1 MNLTYKVHP
10 IKTRYQGWTNY
21 CYIIEDIVSRSA
33 IVVDPSWELSKITT
47 TLSELEAELKAVALT
62 HSHYDHVNLVDPL
75 TKMFNAQ
82 VYMSKKKLIIINS
95 DAEI

>member
-47 TLSELEAELKAVALT
+47 TLSELGGIKGSRIDTLSL
-62 HSHYDHVNLVDPL
+62 
-75 TKMFNAQ
+75 
-82 VYMSKKKLIIINS
+82 
-95 DAEI
+95 